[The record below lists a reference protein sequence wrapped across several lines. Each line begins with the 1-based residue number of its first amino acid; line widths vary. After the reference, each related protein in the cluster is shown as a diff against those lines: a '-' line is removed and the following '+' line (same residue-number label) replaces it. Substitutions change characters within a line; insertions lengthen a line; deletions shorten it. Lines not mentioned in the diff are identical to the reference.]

1 MHLKLVIFD
10 MDDVLCRYDVAARQR
25 ALAAATGV
33 AEAVI
38 RAAIWES
45 DYFAQADS
53 GVWSAQESLAEFARR
68 IGAPLTRAQ
77 WVATRR
83 LAMTPFPDMLA
94 LVAALKAQGR
104 AVALLTNNDML
115 AKETLDELF
124 PGLPALFAPF
134 CFVSAE
140 LRRQKPDPEIF
151 RAVCARAGV
160 APGEAFFV
168 DDLPEN
174 VAGARAAGLAGCV
187 FAGADDLAA
196 RLAARDPSLAGD
208 SLRTGVL
215 APARGRLD

>member
-1 MHLKLVIFD
+1 MGLQLVIFD
-10 MDDVLCRYDVAARQR
+10 MDDVLCRYDVTARQR

-33 AEAVI
+33 DEATI

-45 DYFAQADS
+45 YYFAQADS

-104 AVALLTNNDML
+104 AVALLTNNDLL
-115 AKETLDELF
+115 AKDSLDELF

-140 LRRQKPDPEIF
+140 LGRQKPDPEIF

-160 APGEAFFV
+160 APGAAFFV

-174 VAGARAAGLAGCV
+174 VAGALAAGLSGCV
-187 FAGADDLAA
+187 FAGSADVAA
-196 RLAARDPSLAGD
+196 RLAAQDSSLAGL
-208 SLRTGVL
+208 SSPANAL
-215 APARGRLD
+215 ATAR

>member
-1 MHLKLVIFD
+1 MDPRLVIFD

-25 ALAAATGV
+25 ELAATTGV
-33 AEAVI
+33 AEATI

-53 GVWSAQESLAEFARR
+53 GVWSAEQSLAEFARR
-68 IGAPLTRAQ
+68 IGAPLTRGQ

-94 LVAALKAQGR
+94 LAAALKAQGL
-104 AVALLTNNDML
+104 AVALLTNNDLL
-115 AKETLDELF
+115 AKETLDALF
-124 PGLPALFAPF
+124 PGLPALFQPF

-140 LRRQKPDPEIF
+140 FGLQKPDPDIF

-187 FAGADDLAA
+187 FAGAADLAA
-196 RLAARDPSLAGD
+196 RLVARDSSLAD
-208 SLRTGVL
+208 VFLPASAL
-215 APARGRLD
+215 ASARQRLD